1 MADVIDPP
9 ETADTHSCAFE
20 VVWRSQALSVSAEA
34 VFVHLFGAARE
45 AFWLDS
51 SLLVPGLS
59 RFSFMG
65 DASGPHA
72 CSVIFRDG
80 GQCGEIRTGGNGAP
94 RPLATS
100 VFDYLDGVHRT
111 PALDPPPGLDCPFVG
126 GHVGFFGYELKR
138 LTCGAA
144 AHEAPTPDA
153 AFLFADR
160 LLAFDHRDGTVHAIA
175 LACHGD
181 PADCRAAQ
189 RWVDETI
196 DALGRVRE
204 PAPSAARPA
213 RQAPQFRLRHDRAA
227 YLARI
232 EECLE
237 EIAAGESY
245 EICLTNTIEAEVDL
259 DPLDLYRILR
269 RRNPAPYSAFLRFGD
284 LAIASSSPERFLR
297 IDLDGTVETKPIKGT
312 ERRDPNP
319 ARDAAIAESLRLDE
333 KSRSENLMIVDLM
346 RNDLGRVCETGSVHV
361 PSLMHVESY
370 KTVHQLVSVV
380 RGRLRADE
388 SPVSCI
394 ASCFPGGSMTGAPK
408 VRTLEI
414 IDRLEGAARGV
425 YSGAIGFLSLTGAVD
440 LNIVI
445 RTVVCT
451 PGHVSIG
458 CGGAIVYLSDPQ
470 AEFDEILLKARAP
483 MAAVAEAAGAATES
497 APQVVN
503 ADATPPE
510 QAVTGARVR
519 RPRKDEA
526 GAVAAAVEALLREL
540 GGPGPQFRAGA
551 TRAVCEGFAE
561 DESLGFIRIAE
572 TDGGAIAGVA
582 LVSIVRA
589 ARTSGD
595 YAVLQ
600 ELWVDA
606 GARGGGVGAALL
618 AAVDAE
624 ARRRSLPLVEVSLP
638 KPGHPQAERLQA
650 FYARAG
656 YAPAGQRMRRSLA

>member
-1 MADVIDPP
+1 MADVIHPP
-9 ETADTHSCAFE
+9 ETAKAGTFQL
-20 VVWRSQALSVSAEA
+20 VWRSQAVSVAAEA
-34 VFVHLFGAARE
+34 AFVHLFGGSRD

-51 SLLVPGLS
+51 SLVLPGLS
-59 RFSFMG
+59 RFTFMG

-72 CSVIFRDG
+72 RSVIFRDG
-80 GQCGEIRTGGNGAP
+80 GQSGVLRGHGDAP
-94 RPLATS
+94 PEALGKT
-100 VFDYLDGVHRT
+100 VFEYLEDVHRA
-111 PALDPPPGLDCPFVG
+111 PGIPQPPGLDCPFVG

-138 LTCGAA
+138 LTCGEA
-144 AHEAPTPDA
+144 AHAAPTPDA
-153 AFLFADR
+153 AFLFVDR
-160 LLAFDHRDGTVHAIA
+160 LLAFDHRDGIVHAIA
-175 LACHGD
+175 LAKAGD
-181 PADCRAAQ
+181 QADRAAAQ
-189 RWVDETI
+189 RWVDATL
-196 DALGRVRE
+196 AMLGQVRE
-204 PAPSAARPA
+204 PAPPTPRPA
-213 RQAPQFRLRHDRAA
+213 RQALQFRLRHDRAA

-232 EECLE
+232 ETCLE

-245 EICLTNTIEAEVDL
+245 EICLTNAIEAEVDL

-297 IDLDGTVETKPIKGT
+297 IDPGGCVETKPIKGT
-312 ERRDPNP
+312 ERRDPDP

-380 RGRLRADE
+380 RGRIRAGE

-445 RTVVCT
+445 RTIVCT

-458 CGGAIVYLSDPQ
+458 CGGAIVYLSDPD

-483 MAAVAEAAGAATES
+483 MAAVAEAAGVEAGFGPLVVNGKPDAMEGGDGR
-497 APQVVN
+497 QVV
-503 ADATPPE
+503 
-510 QAVTGARVR
+510 
-519 RPRKDEA
+519 RPARKDEA
-526 GAVAAAVEALLREL
+526 GVVAAAVEALLREL

-551 TRAVCEGFAE
+551 TRAVCEGFCE
-561 DESLGFIRIAE
+561 NERDGFIRIAE
-572 TDGGAIAGVA
+572 SEGGDIAGVA
-582 LVSIVRA
+582 LVSVVRA

-606 GARGGGVGAALL
+606 GARGSGVGAALL

-624 ARRRSLPLVEVSLP
+624 ARRRGLPQVEVSLP
-638 KPGHPQAERLQA
+638 KPGNPEAERLQA

-656 YAPAGQRMRRSLA
+656 YAPAGQRMRRSLT

>member
-1 MADVIDPP
+1 MPDDAAD
-9 ETADTHSCAFE
+9 
-20 VVWRSQALSVSAEA
+20 RR
-34 VFVHLFGAARE
+34 AAR
-45 AFWLDS
+45 
-51 SLLVPGLS
+51 
-59 RFSFMG
+59 
-65 DASGPHA
+65 
-72 CSVIFRDG
+72 I
-80 GQCGEIRTGGNGAP
+80 
-94 RPLATS
+94 
-100 VFDYLDGVHRT
+100 
-111 PALDPPPGLDCPFVG
+111 
-126 GHVGFFGYELKR
+126 
-138 LTCGAA
+138 
-144 AHEAPTPDA
+144 
-153 AFLFADR
+153 
-160 LLAFDHRDGTVHAIA
+160 
-175 LACHGD
+175 
-181 PADCRAAQ
+181 
-189 RWVDETI
+189 WVDETLA
-196 DALGRVRE
+196 ALERIGE
-204 PAPSAARPA
+204 PAPPEPEPVGTP
-213 RQAPQFRLRHDRAA
+213 PQFRLRHDRDA

-232 EECLE
+232 EICLE

-245 EICLTNTIEAEVDL
+245 EICLTNMIEADVDL

-284 LAIASSSPERFLR
+284 LAIASSSPERFLH
-297 IDLDGTVETKPIKGT
+297 IAPDGTVETKPIKGT
-312 ERRDPNP
+312 ERRDADP
-319 ARDAAIAESLRLDE
+319 ARDAAIAEGLRLDE

-346 RNDLGRVCETGSVHV
+346 RNDLGRVCETASVHV

-380 RGRLRADE
+380 RGRIRAGE
-388 SPVSCI
+388 NPVSCI

-483 MAAVAEAAGAATES
+483 MAAVAEAAGAPAD
-497 APQVVN
+497 ALPQVTN
-503 ADATPPE
+503 AASDREDTTAGGYTI
-510 QAVTGARVR
+510 
-519 RPRKDEA
+519 RPARKDEA
-526 GAVAAAVEALLREL
+526 GAVTAAVEALLREL
-540 GGPGPQFRAGA
+540 GGPGPQFRRDA

-561 DESLGFIRIAE
+561 NERDGFIRVAE
-572 TDGGAIAGVA
+572 TESGDIAGVA
-582 LVSIVRA
+582 LVSVVRA

-595 YAVLQ
+595 YALLQ
-600 ELWVDA
+600 ELWVS
-606 GARGGGVGAALL
+606 GEARGGGAGAGLL

-624 ARRRSLPLVEVSLP
+624 ARRRGLPLVEVSLP

>member
-1 MADVIDPP
+1 ML
-9 ETADTHSCAFE
+9 
-20 VVWRSQALSVSAEA
+20 R
-34 VFVHLFGAARE
+34 
-45 AFWLDS
+45 
-51 SLLVPGLS
+51 GLS

-65 DASGPHA
+65 DASGPFA
-72 CSVIFRDG
+72 RSAIFHDG
-80 GQCGEIRTGGNGAP
+80 GQSAEVRDGRGEAAP
-94 RPLATS
+94 RPLGKS
-100 VFDYLDGVHRT
+100 VFEYLEEFHRT
-111 PALDPPPGLDCPFVG
+111 PAVHTPAGLDCPFVG

-160 LLAFDHRDGTVHAIA
+160 LLAFDHRDGIVHAIA
-175 LACHGD
+175 LAKAGD
-181 PADCRAAQ
+181 AADRDAAQ
-189 RWVDETI
+189 QWVEETI
-196 DALGRVRE
+196 AALGQVRE
-204 PAPSAARPA
+204 PAPPA
-213 RQAPQFRLRHDRAA
+213 PEPAGTPPRFRLRHDRAA

-232 EECLE
+232 KTCLE

-245 EICLTNTIEAEVDL
+245 EICLTNTLEAEVDL

-297 IDLDGTVETKPIKGT
+297 IDPDGSVETKPIKGT
-312 ERRDPNP
+312 ERRDSDP
-319 ARDAAIAESLRLDE
+319 ARDAAIAEGLRLDE

-370 KTVHQLVSVV
+370 ETVHQLVSVV
-380 RGRLRADE
+380 RGRIRAGE

-414 IDRLEGAARGV
+414 IDRLEEAARGV
-425 YSGAIGFLSLTGAVD
+425 YSGAIGYLSLTGAVD

-451 PGHVSIG
+451 PGDVSIG

-470 AEFDEILLKARAP
+470 AEFDEILLKAQAP
-483 MAAVAEAAGAATES
+483 MAAVAEAAGAATDTP
-497 APQVVN
+497 PQVANAGQDRPDLAVN
-503 ADATPPE
+503 GGIRAPRREEAA
-510 QAVTGARVR
+510 AVG
-519 RPRKDEA
+519 
-526 GAVAAAVEALLREL
+526 AAVEALLREL
-540 GGPGPQFRAGA
+540 GGPGPQFRAEA
-551 TRAVCEGFAE
+551 TRAVCEGFCE
-561 DESLGFIRIAE
+561 NERDGFIRIAE
-572 TDGGAIAGVA
+572 TEGGDIAGVA
-582 LVSIVRA
+582 LVSVVRA

-600 ELWVDA
+600 ELWVDV
-606 GARGGGVGAALL
+606 GARGSGVGAALL

-624 ARRRSLPLVEVSLP
+624 ARRRGLPQVEVSLP
-638 KPGHPQAERLQA
+638 KPGHPHAERLQA